1 MTRPDKKEGVASVK
15 VRDALALGY
24 SCRQLISQ
32 QGIAEP
38 EPERPRPEQ
47 ATTLTQERERGRVW
61 PSTVKMCCW
70 PSGSVL
76 CLAKDLMMRTAYR
89 VAAQSN

>member
-47 ATTLTQERERGRVW
+47 ATTLTQERERERTGVAFD
-61 PSTVKMCCW
+61 SED
-70 PSGSVL
+70 VL
-76 CLAKDLMMRTAYR
+76 LAFRLRL
-89 VAAQSN
+89 VPC